1 MKYRLQSRCHCKVT
15 IIIFWVKIKICAI
28 LLKVYSFIRYFTTF
42 RFSVEN
48 AYIYYIY
55 IYIHANFFLQCITRM
70 SLAALIFPKEIIYPH
85 QIVQKNDLFVPRHG
99 LSALEKYIISLI
111 VSWLYFHFVVYQYR
125 WHDTVSLI
133 SFPAFLPTTEEHS
146 SQHFASF

>member
-1 MKYRLQSRCHCKVT
+1 MQY
-15 IIIFWVKIKICAI
+15 
-28 LLKVYSFIRYFTTF
+28 YSKFIRLFDILQLRYSIFDWKRILHFLTCMINFARSSTKC
-42 RFSVEN
+42 
-48 AYIYYIY
+48 ITYIY
-55 IYIHANFFLQCITRM
+55 IYIDEFFL
-70 SLAALIFPKEIIYPH
+70 AVYHENVPVALIFPKEIIYPH

-133 SFPAFLPTTEEHS
+133 SFPTFLPTTGNAV
-146 SQHFASF
+146 QHFASF

>member
-48 AYIYYIY
+48 ASYIY